1 MESKMAFQP
10 IPNCVQVTLNATVTD
25 VPVVNRWYVDVGHEV
40 VPADFDAV
48 FTVFND
54 WLSGSLSAIQTT
66 SIKYDTIVVKDVDH
80 EFGAEQ
86 IYTPSVAQGQRGVV
100 NAPNSTAVVVSLR
113 TALSGK
119 AYRGR
124 TYVGGIAN
132 ADITDPTHLAAISA
146 ASMAT
151 VFQDLIDALNTATL
165 TLVVVSK
172 FLNGV
177 KRATAVVT
185 EIITLIV
192 NTRLDNQ
199 RRRTAN

>member
-1 MESKMAFQP
+1 MAFQP
-10 IPNCVQVTLNATVTD
+10 IPNCVEVTLNATVTD
-25 VPVVNRWYVDVGHEV
+25 VPVVNRWYVDVGHDV
-40 VPADFDAV
+40 TFADFDAV
-48 FTVFND
+48 FDVFD
-54 WLSGSLSAIQTT
+54 AWISTDLSAIQTT
-66 SIKYDTIVVKDVDH
+66 SIKYNTLVIKDVDH
-80 EFGAEQ
+80 EFGPEQ
-86 IYTPSVAQGQRGVV
+86 VYTPTATQGDRAVV

-113 TALSGK
+113 TAFSGK

-132 ADITDPTHLAAISA
+132 ADIDDPTHLGILNA
-146 ASMAT
+146 ASFAS
-151 VFQDLIDALNTATL
+151 VFQNLVDALNAATL

-177 KRATAVVT
+177 KRATAIVT
-185 EIITLIV
+185 EIIALIV